1 MVAYLREKNYMK
13 DNCFFDTNILIYS
26 KFPQDLQKQGIAQN
40 LITSRLKSDN
50 VYISTQ
56 VMSEFINCSIKKAHK
71 TMAETKPIVNI
82 LRKWFDII
90 AVTPV
95 IVLDAMEIA
104 EKYGFSFYDSLIV
117 SAALYANCTILY
129 TEDLQD
135 GQVIEDVLAIKNPF
149 KQI

>member
-1 MVAYLREKNYMK
+1 MRDK
-13 DNCFFDTNILIYS
+13 CFFDTNILVYS
-26 KFPQDLQKQGIAQN
+26 KFPQDLNKQQIA
-40 LITSRLKSDN
+40 DD
-50 VYISTQ
+50 VISQAVAKNRAWISVQ
-56 VMSEFINCSIKKAHK
+56 VMEEFANYSIKKGK
-71 TMAETKPIVNI
+71 KSTEEVLPIINDLFYDFSI
-82 LRKWFDII
+82 EDL
-90 AVTPV
+90 TPSL
-95 IVLDAMEIA
+95 VLDAMEIA